1 MLNIGAHISIAGGF
15 EKAAQVAVEMKAKT
29 FQYFSRNPRGG
40 AAKEIDE
47 HDIAQA
53 TKILQEHDFVPLIAH
68 APYTLNLCSVQ
79 QHVREFGDMIFREDL
94 QRLKKMPPSYYV
106 FHPGS
111 RKDMPLEEAV
121 DFITA
126 TINVAVEEGIDNLIL
141 LEGMSGKGSEV
152 GSTFEELRLILDG
165 VVDQSRVGVCLDTCH
180 MYSAGYDIVNRLD
193 DVFEEFDRIVGL
205 NYLKAV
211 HINDSMHPLGAKK
224 DRHAK
229 IGEGT
234 IGLEAIVAFVN
245 HPVVRPLVKV
255 LETPND
261 EAGYAAEIE
270 LLKQHYQS

>member
-1 MLNIGAHISIAGGF
+1 M
-15 EKAAQVAVEMKAKT
+15 
-29 FQYFSRNPRGG
+29 
-40 AAKEIDE
+40 
-47 HDIAQA
+47 
-53 TKILQEHDFVPLIAH
+53 
-68 APYTLNLCSVQ
+68 
-79 QHVREFGDMIFREDL
+79 
-94 QRLKKMPPSYYV
+94 
-106 FHPGS
+106 FHSGS

-126 TINVAVEEGIDNLIL
+126 TINVAIEDGIDNLIL

-152 GSTFEELRLILDG
+152 GATFEELRLILDG
-165 VVDQSRVGVCLDTCH
+165 VVDQSRMGVCLDTCH

-193 DVFEEFDRIVGL
+193 DVFEEFDRVVGF

-270 LLKQHYQS
+270 LLKQHYRS

>member
-1 MLNIGAHISIAGGF
+1 M
-15 EKAAQVAVEMKAKT
+15 
-29 FQYFSRNPRGG
+29 
-40 AAKEIDE
+40 
-47 HDIAQA
+47 
-53 TKILQEHDFVPLIAH
+53 PLIAH

-126 TINVAVEEGIDNLIL
+126 TINVAIEDGIDNLIL

-152 GSTFEELRLILDG
+152 GATFEELRLILDG
-165 VVDQSRVGVCLDTCH
+165 VVDQSRMGVCLDTCH

-193 DVFEEFDRIVGL
+193 DVFEEFDRVVGF

-224 DRHAK
+224 TVMQKSAK
-229 IGEGT
+229 G
-234 IGLEAIVAFVN
+234 
-245 HPVVRPLVKV
+245 PLVWRR
-255 LETPND
+255 LSPLSITRWF
-261 EAGYAAEIE
+261 ARW
-270 LLKQHYQS
+270 